1 MDATKL
7 KALWAK
13 IKQTIE
19 NLNKKTKRLIL
30 AGIVLLLL
38 GSAGLAF
45 YLNTR
50 PYVVLFQDMN
60 ETEATEVMT
69 VLQDSGVDYRYRTG
83 GTILVPE
90 QQENRLR
97 AQLVMAGYPKSGFS
111 YDLYTGNISMMTTDA
126 DRENYELFYLQDRLA
141 STIRQFDG
149 VKDAVVTI
157 TPAEEQKYV
166 IGNAINM
173 DASASVTV
181 IMKDGTSPSKA
192 QVEGIQRLISTSV
205 AKIKFENITVL
216 DGNGTD
222 VTVRTESDTGDRSLA
237 AQLKLD
243 VEKEIENT
251 IKNNVLNVLKPIYG
265 EENVKVSVKA
275 SVDID
280 KRIQEIINYS
290 APPNE
295 EDKVGIP
302 GNVSINQELSRPD
315 GAEEGGVPGTE
326 TNAEIPI
333 YGVQQL
339 ETDGTENYIRNQ
351 QDINYLVNQIKEQV
365 QMDTGNLEDLN
376 VSVVI
381 NGTDFG
387 DLSRAAVRDIV
398 ARAAGISDAD
408 KNNKIAVESAPFFID
423 TSIPATDTG
432 FNRWILIGAIAAG
445 VLVLLLILLVLILR
459 RRKKKAQEAAA
470 LADVQ
475 LTETVVVPPIDELIQ
490 ESEEVTESDQEAE
503 SAKELLRIQ
512 NEKSMQLKENIR
524 KFAGDNPE
532 ISAQLIKSWLRGGE
546 DNG

>member
-19 NLNKKTKRLIL
+19 KLNKKTKRLIL

-90 QQENRLR
+90 QQENQLR

-205 AKIKFENITVL
+205 SKIKFENITVL

-243 VEKEIENT
+243 VEKELIINEEIAT
-251 IKNNVLNVLKPIYG
+251 YYG

-315 GAEEGGVPGTE
+315 GAQEGGVPGTE

-423 TSIPATDTG
+423 TSVPTADTG

-490 ESEEVTESDQEAE
+490 EPEEVTESDQEAE

-524 KFAGDNPE
+524 KFAEDNPE